1 MGGST
6 TMKTKP
12 MSFRTEDEETDPDR
26 REDTDTEEMI
36 QGSCLSSPVDC
47 EELLQCGLNQ
57 SGIYRI
63 YPRSRMNTWGDA
75 GFDVYCDMDTD
86 GGGWT
91 VR

>member
-1 MGGST
+1 MIFREAYLRLKGGGT
-6 TMKTKP
+6 G
-12 MSFRTEDEETDPDR
+12 MSENLCIRFLIFIEETV
-26 REDTDTEEMI
+26 
-36 QGSCLSSPVDC
+36 QGSCPSRPIDC

-63 YPRSRMNTWGDA
+63 YPRSRVNTWGDA

-91 VR
+91 VG